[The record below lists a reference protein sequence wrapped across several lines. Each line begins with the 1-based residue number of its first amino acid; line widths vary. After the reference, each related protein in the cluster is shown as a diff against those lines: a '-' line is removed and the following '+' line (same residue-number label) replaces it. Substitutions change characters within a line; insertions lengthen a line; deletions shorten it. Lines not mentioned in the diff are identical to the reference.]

1 MDKVVG
7 SLPAALDGIES
18 GASLSIGGFG
28 LCGIPSVLIAGLLAK
43 GVTDLEA
50 VSNNCGVDD
59 WGLGLLL
66 REKRIRRM
74 VASYVGENKE
84 FERQY
89 LRGELEVE
97 LVPQGTLAEK
107 LRAGGSGI
115 PAFYTATG
123 VGSQIAD
130 GGLPWRFDGDGGVLK
145 HSPPKETAEMD
156 FDGRVRTF
164 VLEKAIICDFGL
176 VRAWKGDRHGNLIF
190 RKSARNFNPAAAMA
204 GRITIAEVEELY
216 EPGELDPDEIQ
227 LPGIYVHRVLA
238 LTPEQADEKRIEKLV
253 TRPRELTGLS
263 RAGQA
268 AGPDAAAAASEPVIG
283 LTRDQMAARAA
294 LELADG
300 DYVNLGIGLPTL
312 IPDYVPDDVELVLQS
327 ENGRERRCRSP
338 GTSPHRRRCRRR
350 TEQAKSGTAGGG
362 VVGGVGAGAS
372 PGAGA
377 RARAPARGFASSAV
391 RKDGGHVSMRVTSE
405 VVAET
410 VRRVCLPVGFRAH
423 DRPRRQYRSRLLD
436 PGLGR
441 DDDDHLRQHLIVEL
455 EVDARAAW
463 PPRRSPPGH
472 LQRGYARIYQELV
485 VQRHRGR
492 ARPTAAVAGDTGRA
506 TERIYEVGRQGVL
519 AWALG
524 KAGYTVRRPISSG
537 RGGDREPD
545 EGVSWSVTDGVAPRR
560 HTPRPAATTR

>member
-1 MDKVVG
+1 MDKVVAG
-7 SLPAALDGIES
+7 VSAALDGIES

-89 LRGELEVE
+89 LKGELEVE

-123 VGSQIAD
+123 VGSQVAN
-130 GGLPWRFDGDGGVLK
+130 GGMPWRFDGDGGVLK
-145 HSPPKETAEMD
+145 QSPPKETTQME
-156 FDGRVRTF
+156 FDGRVRTV

-190 RKSARNFNPAAAMA
+190 RKSARNFNPVAAMA
-204 GRITIAEVEELY
+204 GRITVAEVEELY

-238 LTPEQADEKRIEKLV
+238 LTPEQAAEKRIEKLV
-253 TRPRELTGLS
+253 TRA
-263 RAGQA
+263 RAQAGSPASGQGTA
-268 AGPDAAAAASEPVIG
+268 TSPPASSGPASPDAPAVIG

-294 LELADG
+294 RELSDG

-312 IPDYVPDDVELVLQS
+312 IPAYVADDVELVLQS
-327 ENGRERRCRSP
+327 ENGILGTGQAPYEGEEDADLINAGKATVSLRRGSSIFDSAMSFGMIRGGKIDVAILGAMQVSAAGDIANWMIPGKMIRGMGGGMDLVDGAKKVVVLMEHVAKDGAMKVVGRCSLPITGRGVAERIITDLCVFDVTGDGLVLRELAP
-338 GTSPHRRRCRRR
+338 GVTEEYVRAR
-350 TEQAKSGTAGGG
+350 TE
-362 VVGGVGAGAS
+362 
-372 PGAGA
+372 PD
-377 RARAPARGFASSAV
+377 F
-391 RKDGGHVSMRVTSE
+391 
-405 VVAET
+405 T
-410 VRRVCLPVGFRAH
+410 VDL
-423 DRPRRQYRSRLLD
+423 S
-436 PGLGR
+436 
-441 DDDDHLRQHLIVEL
+441 
-455 EVDARAAW
+455 
-463 PPRRSPPGH
+463 
-472 LQRGYARIYQELV
+472 
-485 VQRHRGR
+485 
-492 ARPTAAVAGDTGRA
+492 
-506 TERIYEVGRQGVL
+506 
-519 AWALG
+519 
-524 KAGYTVRRPISSG
+524 
-537 RGGDREPD
+537 
-545 EGVSWSVTDGVAPRR
+545 
-560 HTPRPAATTR
+560 